1 MLITIGFPLQSR
13 HRLRHRQGRDDGSPA
28 DSHTL
33 RLRCGADG
41 WQGRGKLCE
50 IRTGYRK
57 THNLGNPSDRHGR
70 RPSDNFRQRDGYGP
84 QGADLLSAVLSEP
97 IPWGTRGHRPYPDSR
112 GREPGCTS
120 SYSSWALAGS
130 GSRKS
135 LQSLRS

>member
-33 RLRCGADG
+33 RLRCEADG

-57 THNLGNPSDRHGR
+57 THNPGNPSDRHGR
-70 RPSDNFRQRDGYGP
+70 RPSDNFHQKDDYGP
-84 QGADLLSAVLSEP
+84 QGVSPQLAVLSVP
-97 IPWGTRGHRPYPDSR
+97 IPLGTQEHHQYPDSR

-120 SYSSWALAGS
+120 NYSSWALAGS
-130 GSRKS
+130 GSRKN